1 MGRAGLI
8 AASALATLGL
18 AACHNPGR
26 GGSHI
31 CTPFTQPTSTAPPA
45 APGQI
50 APTLAA
56 DPAAVL
62 DDCLHRWGYTLAVSS
77 DPADQVARATLA
89 ACTPALTRWNQQGA
103 AGGAA
108 PGSAIQ
114 AAPSLLTGQPTNPF
128 AEHFNY
134 AQSRA
139 LFYVVQARAGKC
151 APPPAA
157 PANSSAR

>member
-62 DDCLHRWGYTLAVSS
+62 DDCLHRWGYILAASP
-77 DPADQVARATLA
+77 DRAEEAAQATLA
-89 ACTPALTRWNQQGA
+89 ACAGALTRWNQQGLA
-103 AGGAA
+103 AGA
-108 PGSAIQ
+108 PDATMT
-114 AAPSLLTGQPTNPF
+114 APSLVTGQASNPI

-134 AQSRA
+134 AQGRA

-151 APPPAA
+151 AAPAA
-157 PANSSAR
+157 PVASAPR